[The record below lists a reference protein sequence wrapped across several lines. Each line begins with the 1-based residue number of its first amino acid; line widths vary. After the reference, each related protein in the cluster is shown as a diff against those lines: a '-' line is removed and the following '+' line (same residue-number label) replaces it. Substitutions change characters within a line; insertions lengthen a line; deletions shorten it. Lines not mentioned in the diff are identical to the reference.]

1 VRGSSKT
8 LRYRIP
14 SRQRRQDA
22 RFRPRVA
29 EIQGDERLH
38 PPRVKLTSASRV
50 VTYRHAARFTDR
62 VRLCF
67 IRTPCRA
74 SSRDNSSFTE
84 IARKVTTPITV
95 DGAPNRYRGRG
106 RRIAAE
112 PDHLTPAIG
121 IKNTRPASRSL
132 SGIVSEGRTR
142 ATIESPRRRAK
153 PDAKL
158 RLDRDRP
165 NGFIRRLRR
174 EAQGRTEPSP
184 GGSFSSSPLRH
195 DDSS

>member
-1 VRGSSKT
+1 VRPVARNRDVHRRGRDLRSAVRGSSKT

-112 PDHLTPAIG
+112 PDHITPAIG
-121 IKNTRPASRSL
+121 TKTRGQQSRFL
-132 SGIVSEGRTR
+132 SGPVSEERIRGTIQSPAPTSETIFQT
-142 ATIESPRRRAK
+142 AT
-153 PDAKL
+153 
-158 RLDRDRP
+158 
-165 NGFIRRLRR
+165 
-174 EAQGRTEPSP
+174 
-184 GGSFSSSPLRH
+184 GSGSR
-195 DDSS
+195 